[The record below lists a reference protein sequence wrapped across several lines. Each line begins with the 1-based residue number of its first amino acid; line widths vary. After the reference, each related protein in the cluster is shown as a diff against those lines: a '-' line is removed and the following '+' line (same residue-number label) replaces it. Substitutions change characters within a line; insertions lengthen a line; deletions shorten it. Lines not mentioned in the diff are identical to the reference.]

1 MKPEDCP
8 WILHHGDHW
17 WPQLKQ
23 FWWSYG
29 DRSLTGVGSCGNGQS
44 HSETLSWWVGFIRE
58 QCKWTVG
65 QRCQARVYADGSGKS
80 HKQTLMMQETWM
92 LMVIL
97 MYIWRREKW
106 VPVNT
111 WQGQKRLN
119 LWVII
124 MERFPGWWV
133 GEWGTSSLVASVF
146 LSEWRKDH
154 LWGVG
159 RSAGHL
165 RRKGRIWKLSRRQGG
180 WMGSAEP
187 AWGEDLCNPLRP
199 VST

>member
-1 MKPEDCP
+1 MKLEDCP
-8 WILHHGDHW
+8 WILQHGGCW

-23 FWWSYG
+23 FWWSDG

-65 QRCQARVYADGSGKS
+65 QRCQAWVYANGSSKS
-80 HKQTLMMQETWM
+80 SKQTLMMQEKWM

-97 MYIWRREKW
+97 MYIWRRERW
-106 VPVNT
+106 APVNT

-119 LWVII
+119 LWVI

-133 GEWGTSSLVASVF
+133 EEWGTSSVVASVF
-146 LSEWRKDH
+146 LSEWENRITFEGWGGVLDTWEERRGFENCLRDKD
-154 LWGVG
+154 
-159 RSAGHL
+159 
-165 RRKGRIWKLSRRQGG
+165 GG
-180 WMGSAEP
+180 WALQSLLEARTR
-187 AWGEDLCNPLRP
+187 ALLWRP
-199 VST
+199 VSM